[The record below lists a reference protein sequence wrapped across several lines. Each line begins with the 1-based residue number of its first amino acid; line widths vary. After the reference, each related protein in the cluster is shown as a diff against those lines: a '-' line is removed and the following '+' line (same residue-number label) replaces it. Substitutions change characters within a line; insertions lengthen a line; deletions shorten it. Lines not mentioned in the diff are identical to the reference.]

1 MTQALYFIVKTL
13 TQLVLL
19 LYLLRLWLP
28 LVRADFRNPVA
39 QGILRLTSPLIIP
52 IRRFVPS
59 VGRLDTA
66 VVLVVYLIQF
76 LVLMLLMTITQQ
88 ELGTLNI
95 ALLAVLE
102 LCILSLNLFFF
113 AIMIRIILSWIAPNT
128 YNPVSAIASNLA
140 EPVLSPFRRL
150 VPSLGGLDISPI
162 FAIVMLKATEIYL
175 QSLAPYLLH
184 L

>member
-28 LVRADFRNPVA
+28 LVHADFRNPVA
-39 QGILRLTSPLIIP
+39 QGVLRLTSPLIIP
-52 IRRFVPS
+52 VRRFVPS
-59 VGRLDTA
+59 IGRLDTA
-66 VVLVVYLIQF
+66 AFLVTYIIQF
-76 LVLMLLMTITQQ
+76 LVLMLLMTIRQQ
-88 ELGTLNI
+88 DLAALNF
-95 ALLAVLE
+95 ALLSVLE

-128 YNPVSAIASNLA
+128 YNPVSAIAASLA
-140 EPVLSPFRRL
+140 EPVLRPFRNL
-150 VPSLGGLDISPI
+150 IPAMGGLDISPI

-175 QSLAPYLLH
+175 QSLAPYVLTL
-184 L
+184 